1 MYLEFCGNVISKCFP
16 EIIIEHIQSLDEA
29 MENAPEGWDTHAGV
43 VNGEFIFL
51 FPKHHHGADSLKLQA
66 KLLPDLR
73 NVISI
78 PIPNFDFVSQGC
90 QEFQEILVGYKMIVG
105 APLTENLFR
114 QVCTGEVAQKLGLQ
128 LAEFLSELHSFPI
141 ERAKELAVP
150 SVPDE
155 KRWADFYKEIL
166 KRAFPLL
173 DGSEQQWTTAL
184 FESFLSCE
192 ENFQFQPVLL
202 HGDLSP
208 EHILFDR
215 GRKRISGIIDFGDAR
230 VGDPAY
236 DFQVD
241 YGDDFLL
248 ELMSNYQGQID
259 DTFFRRLEFH
269 NRRWPFHEILYGLY
283 CDKSEHIHEGMES
296 LRQVMATE
304 KAKAGS

>member
-1 MYLEFCGNVISKCFP
+1 MDLDLCRTVISKSFP
-16 EIIIEHIQSLDEA
+16 EITIERIQSLDEA
-29 MENAPEGWDTHAGV
+29 LDDSSEGWDTCACV
-43 VNGEFIFL
+43 VNGEFVFL
-51 FPKHHHGADSLKLQA
+51 FPRYQHGADSLKLQA
-66 KLLPDLR
+66 KLLPHLR

-78 PIPNFDFVSQGC
+78 PIPEFDFVSPGC
-90 QEFQEILVGYKMIVG
+90 QEFQEIFVGHRMIKG

-114 QVCTGEVAQKLGLQ
+114 QVCTGEVAQRLGLQ
-128 LAEFLSELHSFPI
+128 LAGFLSELHKFPV

-150 SVPDE
+150 SVPDKE
-155 KRWADFYKEIL
+155 RWTDFYKEIV

-202 HGDLSP
+202 DGDLSP

-230 VGDPAY
+230 VGDPTY
-236 DFQVD
+236 DFQLD

-248 ELMSNYQGQID
+248 EVMSNYQGQID
-259 DTFFRRLEFH
+259 DTFFRRLEFY
-269 NRRWPFHEILYGLY
+269 NRPWPFHEILYGLY